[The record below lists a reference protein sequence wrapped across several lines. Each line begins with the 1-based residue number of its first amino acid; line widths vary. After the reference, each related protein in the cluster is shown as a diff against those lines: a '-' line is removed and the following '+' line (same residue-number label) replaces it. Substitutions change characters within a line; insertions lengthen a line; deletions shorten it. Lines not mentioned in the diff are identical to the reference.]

1 MATQGAVGAAG
12 RERRRRYDTGVVS
25 PFMPD
30 PEKIAAVRHLLP
42 ATAAGIF
49 LNAGTCGPMPAETQ
63 RAMDEA
69 AAQELAVGR
78 AHPDQ
83 WAEALLRMEEARSAV
98 AATLVTDPS
107 DIALTHSTTDGM
119 NLVIASLPW
128 APGDRVV
135 TSGHEHPGGL
145 GPLWALRD
153 RLGVEI
159 ETVDVG
165 YGGDPDAVVAGFE
178 RALERPA
185 RALVV
190 SHVLWTTG
198 AVMPVARLGAL
209 ARAAGAVSVIDGAQ
223 SAGAIPVL
231 LDDLGVD
238 AYAVPAQKWLLGP
251 EGMGALWV
259 RRGLADA
266 TTPIVSGYLACASAD
281 TGQLHP
287 GARRFEATGFH
298 RPSVTGFARSLGW
311 LSMYVG
317 LPWAHARAGR
327 LAAAAHDR
335 LAAIPGVRMV
345 TPRTALGTL
354 VTFRIDGWPAAAAVP
369 ELGARAFA
377 IIRDLPPIDAVRISV
392 GFWNTEAELD
402 RFAEAVELL
411 ARHAHGS
418 LPPRRTL
425 AMLGGD
431 DGALR

>member
-1 MATQGAVGAAG
+1 
-12 RERRRRYDTGVVS
+12 
-25 PFMPD
+25 MPD
-30 PEKIAAVRHLLP
+30 PEKIVAVRQLLP
-42 ATAAGIF
+42 ATAAGIY
-49 LNAGTCGPMPAETQ
+49 LNAGSCGPMPSETQ
-63 RAMDEA
+63 RAMDDA

-83 WAEALLRMEEARSAV
+83 WAEALVRMEEARSAV
-98 AATLVTDPS
+98 AATLVADPA

-119 NLVIASLPW
+119 NLVISSLPW

-135 TSGHEHPGGL
+135 TTGHEHPGGL

-165 YGGDPDAVVAGFE
+165 DGGDPDGVVAAFE
-178 RALERPA
+178 RALARPA
-185 RALVV
+185 RALMV

-198 AVMPVARLGAL
+198 AVMPVARLGDV
-209 ARAAGAVSVIDGAQ
+209 ARSAGAVCVIDGAQ

-238 AYAVPAQKWLLGP
+238 AYAIPAQKWLLGP

-266 TTPIVSGYLACASAD
+266 LTPAAAGSLAYAQTPATASRSLAD
-281 TGQLHP
+281 AGTAEGRLHP

-317 LPWAHARAGR
+317 LPWAHARAGA

-345 TPRTALGTL
+345 TPRAAMGTL
-354 VTFRIDGWPAAAAVP
+354 VSFRIDGWPAAAAVP

-377 IIRDLPPIDAVRISV
+377 IIRDVPSIDAVRISV
-392 GFWNTEAELD
+392 GFWNTDAELD
-402 RFAEAVELL
+402 RFAEVVELL
-411 ARHAHGS
+411 ARHAPGS
-418 LPPRRTL
+418 IPPRRTL
-425 AMLGGD
+425 AMLGDD